1 MKPFIHEDF
10 ILDNQ
15 YAKQLFHDYAKDMP
29 IIDYHNHLSTKDIAD
44 DRQYQNITQAW
55 LEGDHYKWR
64 AMRANG
70 VSEDYI
76 TGNKSEKE
84 KFLKWAATV
93 PHTLR
98 NPLFHWTHLELSTYF
113 NINTLLSP
121 SSAEEIYEQTSQLLQ
136 LEENSCRNLLAQKNV
151 KLVGT
156 TDDPTDTLEDHQKNN
171 RENKATMVC
180 PTWRPDNILG
190 IDKGQDFLNY
200 VSLLAEVA
208 NKEITSY
215 EILLEVLKERMAY
228 FDTVGCKMSDHSLS
242 EVPVGDAEIEEVEGI
257 FKRALKGEILTKAE
271 QNAYKKHLL
280 IEMGKEYHHLGWA
293 MQLHVGALRNNSE
306 RQFKNLGPDTGFDS
320 ISDVNHVIPLSKIL
334 SDMDLKGQLPKTIIY
349 NLNPADNYPM
359 GTLVGN
365 FQDGITPGKIQLGSG
380 WWFLDQKEAM
390 EWQINTLS
398 NIGLLS
404 RFVGMLTDSRSFL
417 SFPRHEYFRR
427 TLCNL
432 LGNDIEKGLIPND
445 MKWVGGL
452 VQDICYNNIKEY
464 AFSDLELSTST

>member
-1 MKPFIHEDF
+1 MKAFIHEDF
-10 ILDNQ
+10 ILENK
-15 YAKQLFHDYAKDMP
+15 YAKQLFHNFAKDMP
-29 IIDYHNHLSTKDIAD
+29 IIDYHNHLSTKDIAE

-70 VSEDYI
+70 VSEEYI

-98 NPLFHWTHLELSTYF
+98 NPLFHWTHLELKTYF
-113 NINTLLSP
+113 NLDTLLSS
-121 SSAEEIYEQTSQLLQ
+121 SSANEVYDQTSNLLQ
-136 LEENSCRNLLAQKNV
+136 LPENSCRNLLAQKNV

-156 TDDPTDTLEDHQKNN
+156 TDDPLDTLEDHQKNN
-171 RENKATMVC
+171 NENKVTMVC

-190 IDKGQDFLNY
+190 IEKGKDFLNY
-200 VSLLAEVA
+200 VNRLEEVA
-208 NKEITSY
+208 GKEITSY
-215 EILLEVLKERMAY
+215 EILLEVLKDRMAH
-228 FDTVGCKMSDHSLS
+228 FNAVGCKMSDHSLS
-242 EVPVGDAEIEEVEGI
+242 EVPTGEAEIEEVEGI
-257 FKRALKGEILTKAE
+257 FKKSLKGITLTKE
-271 QNAYKKHLL
+271 DQNAYKKHLL
-280 IEMGKEYHHLGWA
+280 IEMGKEYHRLGWV

-306 RQFKNLGPDTGFDS
+306 RQFKKLGPDTGFDS
-320 ISDVNHVIPLSKIL
+320 ISDSNHVIPLSKIL

-404 RFVGMLTDSRSFL
+404 KFVGMLTDSRSFL

-432 LGNDIEKGLIPND
+432 LGNDIEKGLVPND
-445 MKWVGGL
+445 INWVGSL
-452 VQDICYNNIKEY
+452 VQDICYNNIKQY
-464 AFSDLELSTST
+464 AFSDLKL